1 MKKELYLT
9 LCALAT
15 TLPVVA
21 QQRNFQITGTLCDS
35 ITHEAQAFATIRLLD
50 KTAKDGAAKGA
61 KTAVEKVL
69 RVATTEANG
78 KFKLTVPK
86 AGNYTLE
93 AVVIGM
99 QPLRRDVT
107 LSTTQPTL
115 KLDTLYI
122 KEYSNQLGQPPLRHS
137 VRWSRP
143 RLTKSVTPW
152 PTTLRHKPT
161 RRSKCCAKCLW

>member
-15 TLPVVA
+15 TLPVAA

-50 KTAKDGAAKGA
+50 KTAKDGAAEGA
-61 KTAVEKVL
+61 KTAAEKVL

-78 KFKLTVPK
+78 KFKITVPK

-99 QPLRRDVT
+99 
-107 LSTTQPTL
+107 
-115 KLDTLYI
+115 
-122 KEYSNQLGQPPLRHS
+122 
-137 VRWSRP
+137 
-143 RLTKSVTPW
+143 
-152 PTTLRHKPT
+152 
-161 RRSKCCAKCLW
+161 

>member
-15 TLPVVA
+15 TLPVAA

-35 ITHEAQAFATIRLLD
+35 ITREAQAFATIRLLD
-50 KTAKDGAAKGA
+50 KTAKDGAVKGA
-61 KTAVEKVL
+61 KTATEKVL

-78 KFKLTVPK
+78 KFKITVPK

-115 KLDTLYI
+115 KLDTLA
-122 KEYSNQLGQPPLRHS
+122 SFVPLVS
-137 VRWSRP
+137 TMSP
-143 RLTKSVTPW
+143 RRNGNVTE
-152 PTTLRHKPT
+152 
-161 RRSKCCAKCLW
+161 SYFCCDKTCFS